1 MYTTNPCICYEPV
14 TWEVIE
20 VLDDV
25 YNFILSVNVRIL
37 KVHLDRHSVLSF
49 ADMSVEMTHTH
60 TQRNN
65 STVQWNSCK
74 GIYFWLGWLVGWTC
88 RRNYYGRCT
97 TMELDRTINIKE
109 WEKSEPIEIQA
120 AIRAYM
126 VVVQCLPVSPW
137 IRSRQPLWSAP
148 DECPAL
154 LYELQ
159 WCKNGPTSNR
169 GVSGFKAVFA
179 DFRRVQSQFEID
191 FQIDAK
197 LTPISILNCPIILN
211 INLNVFSSV
220 SQHFCFGR

>member
-37 KVHLDRHSVLSF
+37 KVLSF
-49 ADMSVEMTHTH
+49 ADVSVKMTRTH

-65 STVQWNSCK
+65 STVQRNSCK

-126 VVVQCLPVSPW
+126 VVQCQPVSPW
-137 IRSRQPLWSAP
+137 IWPWRPLWSAP

-159 WCKNGPTSNR
+159 RCENSPTSNQ

-179 DFRRVQSQFEID
+179 DFRRVQSEFEID
-191 FQIDAK
+191 LQIDAN